1 MMGLSEISHWVPF
14 LAWHFVVQSK
24 MVYSH
29 RRIPPKQKILWTLSD
44 WVGHRWRQLFL
55 ERQSLV
61 ICMLSLDLEW
71 RPERFFCNW
80 NKHNFSARMAN
91 KCILLQITKKMQLRK
106 PLWGINVLIFWYK
119 FPTELTESRFV
130 SIFLIQFRIGV
141 IATNF
146 HAFDIGN
153 NPERS
158 LEREKYVSFRILWIL
173 FIYIYIYIYKSWGR
187 CT

>member
-61 ICMLSLDLEW
+61 ICMSSLHLEW
-71 RPERFFCNW
+71 RPKRFFCNW
-80 NKHNFSARMAN
+80 NKHDFSVRMAN
-91 KCILLQITKKMQLRK
+91 KCQTKTSRSHSCAIIL
-106 PLWGINVLIFWYK
+106 
-119 FPTELTESRFV
+119 
-130 SIFLIQFRIGV
+130 
-141 IATNF
+141 
-146 HAFDIGN
+146 
-153 NPERS
+153 
-158 LEREKYVSFRILWIL
+158 KYVSHGINRISFCEHVSDSVSDRSYCDKFLCVWHWKQSRTVVRKGKICI
-173 FIYIYIYIYKSWGR
+173 F
-187 CT
+187 